1 MHITEENKLK
11 GSLFIE
17 AYGSLIDGISKD
29 AESETEKALDIT
41 FNAIGAASATVMLA
55 IDPLGSIIGAG
66 VGWLIEHVSFL
77 RDALNQ
83 LMGNPEEIQAN
94 VEANK
99 QRAVEIRQLA
109 EDHKNGL
116 ATFDGW
122 TGESSELF
130 KTSMDGMYQELDEL
144 ASAVETKA
152 KIVAIMGMLVQV
164 LRDIVRDL
172 IAQLIGSL
180 IGGAILAAAAMIPT
194 FGASI
199 PIFCGFAVGKAVAL
213 GTNIASRVARVVA
226 ALARQMKRIGDL
238 DDIMAKI
245 SKGWQ
250 RFENGADVAEIS
262 WEAYKAQN
270 DVDKA
275 VDGARGGSGSTQT
288 SAAETNARTET
299 VQARPA
305 ETVARVAAEAP
316 TAERAVMANA
326 LHRPTEQATAQVQ
339 GKLANE
345 VMRPTAQVQGTPAH
359 ALLRPTE
366 QVQATPAHA
375 LLRPTEQVQATPAMR
390 AMAPLEPMQQGTP
403 AMQPM
408 EALQPRHEALRPLE
422 PTQSF
427 VRAERPV
434 EPLQPMQ
441 YGERIA
447 AEPAQPFQQARLA
460 DTPVQPFQQAQA
472 RLADVQPMQYGE
484 RIAAEPVQP
493 FQQARLADTPV
504 QPFQQAQAR
513 LADVQPMQ
521 YGERIAAEP
530 VQPFQQARLADTPVQ
545 PFQQATASDSTV
557 ASGVSMTAGS
567 PVHDVQPMQAR
578 EMYYSES
585 TPSSE
590 PLQPMS
596 SGYEPM
602 ARTQMANVAET
613 LAPSQPRE
621 FSRIEAQPFYES
633 VNPLTAHEALRP
645 TAGFEAGGETSATLP
660 SAPERTVRRTD

>member
-1 MHITEENKLK
+1 MKITEENKLK

-99 QRAVEIRQLA
+99 ARAVELRQLA
-109 EDHKNGL
+109 EDHKSGL

-122 TGESSELF
+122 TGQSSERF

-152 KIVAIMGMLVQV
+152 KIVAIMGMLVTV

-213 GTNIASRVARVVA
+213 GVNIASRVARVVA
-226 ALARQMKRIGDL
+226 ALGRQMKRIGDV
-238 DDIMAKI
+238 DDIMKKI
-245 SKGWQ
+245 SKGWE
-250 RFENGADVAEIS
+250 RFENGADAAEIGY
-262 WEAYKAQN
+262 EGYKAQN

-275 VDGARGGSGSTQT
+275 VDEARGGSGQT
-288 SAAETNARTET
+288 GGQTGGQGTGTGTATAGATASKMLADTTAAQGVLHNRVGT
-299 VQARPA
+299 VQADG
-305 ETVARVAAEAP
+305 T
-316 TAERAVMANA
+316 
-326 LHRPTEQATAQVQ
+326 ATATAPMMARMAQAQPAQQ
-339 GKLANE
+339 GVLRAKE
-345 VMRPTAQVQGTPAH
+345 
-359 ALLRPTE
+359 AL
-366 QVQATPAHA
+366 Q
-375 LLRPTEQVQATPAMR
+375 
-390 AMAPLEPMQQGTP
+390 PMQQGELRAREAVRP
-403 AMQPM
+403 AQQGELRAR
-408 EALQPRHEALRPLE
+408 EALQPMQAAHVARMPDAPLQAAHVARM
-422 PTQSF
+422 PDAPLQPMQAAQ
-427 VRAERPV
+427 RIAA

-441 YGERIA
+441 QAVHRTEMAPLQPMQQSVHRT
-447 AEPAQPFQQARLA
+447 EMAQ
-460 DTPVQPFQQAQA
+460 PVQPLQAVHRTEMAQPLQPVQSFQRVEAQP
-472 RLADVQPMQYGE
+472 LQPMQAFE
-484 RIAAEPVQP
+484 RVEAQPAQMFQRADAA
-493 FQQARLADTPV
+493 T
-504 QPFQQAQAR
+504 
-513 LADVQPMQ
+513 
-521 YGERIAAEP
+521 
-530 VQPFQQARLADTPVQ
+530 
-545 PFQQATASDSTV
+545 DSTMV
-557 ASGVSMTAGS
+557 SGVSQTAGA

-578 EMYYSES
+578 EMYYADS

-596 SGYEPM
+596 AGYEPM
-602 ARTQMANVAET
+602 ARTQMSYASDALEP
-613 LAPSQPRE
+613 AQPRE
-621 FSRIEAQPFYES
+621 YSRIEAQPVYES
-633 VNPLTAHEALRP
+633 VNPLMANEPLRP
-645 TAGFEAGGETSATLP
+645 TAAFESD
-660 SAPERTVRRTD
+660 RTDGGAARP